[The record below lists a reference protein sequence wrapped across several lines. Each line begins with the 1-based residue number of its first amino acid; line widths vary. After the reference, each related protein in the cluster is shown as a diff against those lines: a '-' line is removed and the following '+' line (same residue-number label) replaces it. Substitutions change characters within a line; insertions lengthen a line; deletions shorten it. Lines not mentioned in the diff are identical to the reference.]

1 LSMKMTSLV
10 NIAARIEPLAP
21 PGGIAI
27 SEKAYTE
34 VRRHIDAA
42 FDDAGVHSLKNI
54 EQPMKIWS
62 WIPETSAGSTAPIR
76 KASETKPKGAV
87 AVVGVLPFL
96 NHSENKEDEYFSD
109 GVTEDLINALSRQDV
124 FRVLSRH
131 STFRFKGKHDEVRLT
146 ARELDATYIVRGS
159 VRRAG
164 NKVRVTAELVAPE
177 TGEQLWSERF
187 DRDLN
192 NLFAIQ
198 DEITTGLAACI
209 TPEIDKAETQ
219 TRAGL
224 TSAELSAWDCYLKG
238 FFHWYA
244 ASKND
249 FALAAVW
256 FRKAIEHDPALAE
269 AKGWLAI
276 VLVHSVQVGITRST
290 RELWSEALQ
299 LTQQV
304 VRLDP
309 RSPMAF
315 AAFAFVNAFAGN
327 HDAAIEAGTHAVELN
342 VHDSTVRGVLGQCY
356 FTAGD
361 HIRALEMFSTALRLS
376 PNNHEAYHWAAMSA
390 FSHFLLGNYDAAL
403 SWARK
408 ALYGNPD
415 HLQVLGVRA
424 AALAEL
430 GRSDEAA
437 KAADEFMVRAP
448 GLTIERHLR
457 NFRWKNP
464 ADIAHYRDGLAR
476 AGVPMK

>member
-1 LSMKMTSLV
+1 
-10 NIAARIEPLAP
+10 
-21 PGGIAI
+21 
-27 SEKAYTE
+27 
-34 VRRHIDAA
+34 
-42 FDDAGVHSLKNI
+42 
-54 EQPMKIWS
+54 
-62 WIPETSAGSTAPIR
+62 
-76 KASETKPKGAV
+76 
-87 AVVGVLPFL
+87 
-96 NHSENKEDEYFSD
+96 
-109 GVTEDLINALSRQDV
+109 LI
-124 FRVLSRH
+124 
-131 STFRFKGKHDEVRLT
+131 

-192 NLFAIQ
+192 NVFAIQ
-198 DEITTGLAACI
+198 DEITTGLAASI
-209 TPEIDKAETQ
+209 APEINKAEAQ
-219 TRAGL
+219 IRARL
-224 TSAELSAWDCYLKG
+224 TDAELSAWDCYLKG
-238 FFHWYA
+238 LFHWYA
-244 ASKND
+244 ATSHD
-249 FALAAVW
+249 FELAAIW
-256 FRKAIEHDPALAE
+256 FRKAIEHDPTLAE
-269 AKGWLAI
+269 AKSWLAI

-290 RELWSEALQ
+290 GELWSEALQ
-299 LTQQV
+299 LTQQA

-309 RSPMAF
+309 RSPWAF

-327 HDAAIEAGTHAVELN
+327 YDAAIEAGRYAVELD
-342 VHDSTVRGVLGQCY
+342 VHDSIKRGALGQCY
-356 FTAGD
+356 FMAGE
-361 HIRALEMFSTALRLS
+361 HARALELYSTAMQLS
-376 PNNHEAYHWAAMSA
+376 PNNRFVYHWAAMSA
-390 FSHFLLGNYDAAL
+390 FCHFLLGKYEASL

-437 KAADEFMVRAP
+437 KAAEEFMAHAP